1 MVRCPPVKLHQCLL
15 TLFIFVVFF
24 SSKKPI
30 PYERTYWGTKQKN
43 TKIKGKKKFILCF
56 FKSFLC
62 MHGTCD
68 LCPQSGGIFYRLD
81 LFLICRINIVWK
93 QGLLMASQK
102 FRGHISFFCLFV
114 VVLFYFHFT
123 SFVFV

>member
-1 MVRCPPVKLHQCLL
+1 MHFFNPHNSDPLDLRKAEINMNSFFLSVSSINLSSPVLIFQISFFNGKMSSSQTSSVLAH
-15 TLFIFVVFF
+15 FIHFCCFF
-24 SSKKPI
+24 FSKKPI

-81 LFLICRINIVWK
+81 
-93 QGLLMASQK
+93 
-102 FRGHISFFCLFV
+102 FF
-114 VVLFYFHFT
+114 
-123 SFVFV
+123 